1 MVSQVDTQTVI
12 RRPTKPLSPLL
23 VCGAMRVF
31 DALVICVA
39 GLLTFALLVPDVP
52 GALSRYIATT
62 LVGTLGGALIFEQ
75 FKIYSTDTIF
85 FRWLR
90 VNRVL
95 AAWCCTFAM
104 LLTVAFALK
113 ITGMF
118 SRTWA
123 GTWFVSVAVL
133 LPAGRLV
140 LRGWLDQLM
149 AEGRLAE
156 RVVIVGAGEHGQRL
170 VQHLDLEARDTVRI
184 LGFIDDRATR
194 IALSGPHKILGGTD
208 RLLELIREDAVDR
221 VFIALPWSAETRVR
235 DLIYKLAVAP
245 VHISLCPDLIGFNF
259 TDRPFIHV
267 AGLPMLQVF
276 DRPMSGWSHLVK
288 SVEDRVLAACMLF
301 LLAPLLG
308 LIAVALRL
316 DSPGPV
322 FFRQRRYGFN
332 NKLIEVWKFRTMHA
346 HMADHDATTQTTRRD
361 PRVTRVGRLLRK
373 TSLDELPQLIN
384 VLLGSM
390 SIVGPRPHAVSTKAD
405 GRLFE
410 EVVERYAARHR
421 VKPGITGWAQV
432 NGWRG
437 ETDTVEKIQKRVEYD
452 LYYIDNW
459 SVWLDLVI
467 LLRTAFALVSD
478 SKNAY

>member
-1 MVSQVDTQTVI
+1 MV
-12 RRPTKPLSPLL
+12 RKPARPLSPLL
-23 VCGAMRVF
+23 VSGIMRVF
-31 DALVICVA
+31 DALAICLA
-39 GLLTFALLVPDVP
+39 GLVSFVLLAPDESG
-52 GALSRYIATT
+52 GASRYITTT
-62 LVGTLGGALIFEQ
+62 LFGTLGGTLIFEQ
-75 FKIYSTDTIF
+75 FKVYGSDIIF

-95 AAWCCTFAM
+95 TAWCCTFAM
-104 LLTVAFALK
+104 LLAVAFALK
-113 ITGMF
+113 TTGMF
-118 SRTWA
+118 SRGWA
-123 GTWFVSVAVL
+123 VTWFASVAVL

-140 LRGWLDQLM
+140 MRSRLDRLM

-170 VQHLDLEARDTVRI
+170 VKHLDLEARDTVRI
-184 LGFIDDRATR
+184 LGLIDDRATR
-194 IALSGPHKILGGTD
+194 IAVAGPHKILGGTD
-208 RLLELIREDAVDR
+208 RLLELIRQDEVDR
-221 VFIALPWSAETRVR
+221 VFIALPWSAEFRVR
-235 DLIYKLAVAP
+235 ELIYKLAVAP

-276 DRPMSGWSHLVK
+276 DRPMSGWSHVIK
-288 SVEDRVLAACMLF
+288 AVEDRVLAAAMLF
-301 LLAPLLG
+301 LLAPLLTVIG
-308 LIAVALRL
+308 LAIRL

-332 NKLIEVWKFRTMHA
+332 NKLIEVWKFRTMHT
-346 HMADHDATTQTTRRD
+346 HMTDHDASVQTRRDD

-373 TSLDELPQLIN
+373 TSLDELPQLFN

-390 SIVGPRPHAVSTKAD
+390 SIVGPRPHAVSTKAE

-459 SVWLDLVI
+459 SVWLDFVI
-467 LLRTAFALVSD
+467 ILRTAFALVSD
-478 SKNAY
+478 SKNVY

>member
-1 MVSQVDTQTVI
+1 
-12 RRPTKPLSPLL
+12 
-23 VCGAMRVF
+23 
-31 DALVICVA
+31 
-39 GLLTFALLVPDVP
+39 
-52 GALSRYIATT
+52 
-62 LVGTLGGALIFEQ
+62 
-75 FKIYSTDTIF
+75 
-85 FRWLR
+85 
-90 VNRVL
+90 
-95 AAWCCTFAM
+95 M
-104 LLTVAFALK
+104 LLAVAFALK

-118 SRTWA
+118 SRAWA
-123 GTWFVSVAVL
+123 GTWFASVAVL

-140 LRGWLDQLM
+140 IRTRLDQLM

-170 VQHLDLEARDTVRI
+170 VKHLDLEARDTVRI

-194 IALSGPHKILGGTD
+194 IAVAGSHKILGGTD
-208 RLLELIREDAVDR
+208 RLLELIREDEVDR
-221 VFIALPWSAETRVR
+221 VFIALPWSAEFRVR
-235 DLIYKLAVAP
+235 ELIYKLAVAP

-276 DRPMSGWSHLVK
+276 DRPMSGWSHVIK
-288 SVEDRVLAACMLF
+288 AVEDRVLAAGMLL
-301 LLAPLLG
+301 LLAPLLA
-308 LIAVALRL
+308 LVALAIRL
-316 DSPGPV
+316 DSRGPV

-332 NKLIEVWKFRTMHA
+332 NKLIEVWKFRTMRA
-346 HMADHDATTQTTRRD
+346 DKTDHDASVQTTRDD

-373 TSLDELPQLIN
+373 TSLDELPQLFN
-384 VLLGSM
+384 VLFGSM
-390 SIVGPRPHAVSTKAD
+390 SIVGPRPHAIATKAE

-459 SVWLDLVI
+459 SVWLDFAI
-467 LLRTAFALVSD
+467 LLRTAFAVVSD
-478 SKNAY
+478 SKNVY